1 MSNRSEQALNVIE
14 PWVADLSY
22 GDKSVVIGLI
32 FETLDEWERRREL
45 GRLIEG
51 YYICAE
57 GTRLVLDGESSDLY
71 FVTKDKFAPCDN
83 CHEEFVPHGQDLCEH
98 CDDKEDES

>member
-22 GDKSVVIGLI
+22 GDKSVVLGLI

-45 GRLIEG
+45 LRLIEG
-51 YYICAE
+51 YYVCLE
-57 GTRLVLDGESSDLY
+57 GTRLIIDGEASDMYL
-71 FVTKDKFAPCDN
+71 VSKSEVAPCEN
-83 CHEEFVPHGQDLCEH
+83 CHEEFTPIGQDFCEH